1 MLRGFFTVGAWT
13 MASRVLGLV
22 RDQILAATMGVG
34 AVADAFYVAFRLP
47 NLFRRLFGE
56 GAFNAAFVP
65 LFTGL
70 LATEGPA
77 VARGFAEEAMAVL
90 SFWLLLLTVAGEI
103 FMPAVLHVIAPGF
116 AGDPHKFALAVTL
129 SRITFPYMLLICVAA
144 LVSGVL
150 NGLDRFGAASAA
162 YVMFNVVG
170 IAAIL
175 GLTPYVAT
183 VGHAAAWGITASG
196 VAQLALLLWAVKRAG
211 MALRLPRPR
220 LTPQMRLLMRRMAPG
235 LIGSGIVQLN
245 LAVDTI
251 ISTLL
256 PAGSVALLYLADR
269 VNQLPLGV
277 LGNAAG
283 TSLLPALTRE
293 AKTDPER
300 ALATHNRAVGGTL
313 LLTIPACVALLVLA
327 RPIMEVL
334 FGRGAFTAHD
344 AALSAQSLA
353 CYAVGLPAFVMVKL
367 LGPGFYARGDTST
380 PVRLGLATLAV
391 NLALNLALM
400 RPLAHMGPP
409 LATSLASTLN
419 TGLLGVV
426 LWRRGWFRPDRA
438 LMSRVAR
445 TLVATLVM
453 ALVLEGLLRGL
464 PTVLVHGHGWRAC
477 VGLGG
482 MMAAGLAAFGAAA
495 QALGLIRLGDVG
507 RRVRGRLWRGREGRA
522 EAG

>member
-1 MLRGFFTVGAWT
+1 MLKGFFTVGAWT

-22 RDQILAATMGVG
+22 RDQILAATMGTG
-34 AVADAFYVAFRLP
+34 MVADAFYVAFRLP

-70 LATEGPA
+70 LATEGA
-77 VARGFAEEAMAVL
+77 GVARSFAEEAMAVL
-90 SFWLLLLTVAGEI
+90 AFWLLALTVIGEI

-116 AGDPHKFALAVTL
+116 AADPHKFALAVTL

-150 NGLDRFGAASAA
+150 NGLDRFGIASAA

-170 IAAIL
+170 IASIL
-175 GLTPYVAT
+175 LLSPYVPT

-196 VAQLALLLWAVKRAG
+196 VAQLGMLLWGARRAG
-211 MALRLPRPR
+211 MGLRLPRPR
-220 LTPQMRLLMRRMAPG
+220 LTPRMRLLMRRMAPG
-235 LIGSGIVQLN
+235 LVGSGIVQLN
-245 LAVDTI
+245 LAVDTV

-277 LGNAAG
+277 LGNAAS

-293 AKTDPER
+293 SKLDPGR
-300 ALATHNRAVGGTL
+300 ALDMHNRALGGTL
-313 LLTIPACVALLVLA
+313 LLTLPAAAALAVLS

-353 CYAVGLPAFVMVKL
+353 CYALGLPAFVMVKL

-380 PVRLGLATLAV
+380 PVRLGVVTLVV
-391 NLALNLALM
+391 NFGLNLALM

-409 LATSLASTLN
+409 LATSLASILN
-419 TGLLGVV
+419 TVLLGTFLV
-426 LWRRGWFRPDRA
+426 RRGWLTPDRA
-438 LMSRVAR
+438 LAGRIAR
-445 TLVATLVM
+445 ILAATAVM
-453 ALVLEGLLRGL
+453 ATVLEALLAAL
-464 PTVLVHGHGWRAC
+464 PTALVHGHGAK
-477 VGLGG
+477 
-482 MMAAGLAAFGAAA
+482 AAIGLACLIGTGLATFGVAGQATGLLRIGGVLQRLSRRPRPGRPAA
-495 QALGLIRLGDVG
+495 L
-507 RRVRGRLWRGREGRA
+507 
-522 EAG
+522 